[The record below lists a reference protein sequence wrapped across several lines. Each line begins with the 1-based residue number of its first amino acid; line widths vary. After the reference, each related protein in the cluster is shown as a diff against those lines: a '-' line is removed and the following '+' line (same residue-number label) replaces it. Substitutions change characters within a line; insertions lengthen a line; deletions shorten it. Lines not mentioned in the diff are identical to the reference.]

1 MRRMKWGIGAA
12 AAVGLAW
19 LVMNIFNWNLGGLG
33 GGGENRLGLPTSST
47 ISAPDSEPSE
57 PPEQAEPPVQSEPDA
72 GLVSVE
78 SADEAIGAGGIVE
91 VLIDDRNYSLRG
103 SDGEW
108 IPAEPDAIAAYA
120 RQATGDDSGMKV
132 RILRKPSARAAA
144 EERLV
149 ETLHGVGLTNSEIDL
164 PETLVE

>member
-1 MRRMKWGIGAA
+1 MGRMKWGIGAA

-19 LVMNIFNWNLGGLG
+19 FVMNVFNWNLGGLG
-33 GGGENRLGLPTSST
+33 GDGENRVGLPTSST
-47 ISAPDSEPSE
+47 SSAPDSEPSD
-57 PPEQAEPPVQSEPDA
+57 PPEQSEPDA

-78 SADEAIGAGGIVE
+78 NADEAIGTGGVVE
-91 VLIDDRNYSLRG
+91 VLIDDRNYSLRRG
-103 SDGEW
+103 NGDEW
-108 IPAEPDAIAAYA
+108 VQAEPDAIAAYA
-120 RQATGDDSGMKV
+120 RQAAGDESGMKV

-149 ETLHGVGLTNSEIDL
+149 ETLHGVGLTNSEIDV